1 MKKIQTYNLNDDE
14 YKYFE
19 DAVMHIDCPDLGDHD
34 CSLCPMNVNINYRY
48 PKDPEYRC
56 LLSLMEDKLYLLKAM
71 NER

>member
-19 DAVMHIDCPDLGDHD
+19 DAVMHIYCPDLGDHD